1 MIMVQATISQLCKG
15 KNVNK
20 RYLSDLVVCTYPFIV
35 FDERSYEE
43 MKSTNRVEVISYV
56 ITLLYKGTTLAKTEI
71 INPKNEGA

>member
-35 FDERSYEE
+35 FDGRSYEE
-43 MKSTNRVEVISYV
+43 MKGTNRVEIINYV
-56 ITLLYKGTTLAKTEI
+56 ITLLHKGTTVLVLNTQETSHFD
-71 INPKNEGA
+71 

>member
-1 MIMVQATISQLCKG
+1 MIMVQATISQLCMV

-43 MKSTNRVEVISYV
+43 MKSTNRVDIINYV
-56 ITLLYKGTTLAKTEI
+56 ITLLHKGMSITYR
-71 INPKNEGA
+71 

>member
-1 MIMVQATISQLCKG
+1 MIMVQATISQLCMV

-43 MKSTNRVEVISYV
+43 MKSTNRVDIINYV
-56 ITLLYKGTTLAKTEI
+56 ITLLHKGTTVLVLNTQEKSHFY
-71 INPKNEGA
+71 

>member
-35 FDERSYEE
+35 FVEGSYKE
-43 MKSTNRVEVISYV
+43 MKSTNRVHRGNQLCNHF
-56 ITLLYKGTTLAKTEI
+56 T
-71 INPKNEGA
+71 